1 MRFSRYCQKSMFG
14 TCFEVFKSK
23 VMQNGPKMR
32 FFKFSEKSMQRT
44 FLIFRWKFQ
53 WHIDLKLT
61 NMTLGRIFFFFF
73 RVLGQTGP
81 EMGPIWCL
89 LGIIQN
95 QCVEHFWFF
104 AWSYSRIKAENLV
117 KLFWQ
122 NTCFLGKRKHDM
134 FLIF

>member
-32 FFKFSEKSMQRT
+32 FFKFSEKSMQQT

-53 WHIDLKLT
+53 RHIDLKLT
-61 NMTLGRIFFFFF
+61 NMTLGKIFFFF

-104 AWSYSRIKAENLV
+104 AWNYSRIKAEILV
-117 KLFWQ
+117 FWGKGSMI
-122 NTCFLGKRKHDM
+122 CFLFFRNSSMKV
-134 FLIF
+134 